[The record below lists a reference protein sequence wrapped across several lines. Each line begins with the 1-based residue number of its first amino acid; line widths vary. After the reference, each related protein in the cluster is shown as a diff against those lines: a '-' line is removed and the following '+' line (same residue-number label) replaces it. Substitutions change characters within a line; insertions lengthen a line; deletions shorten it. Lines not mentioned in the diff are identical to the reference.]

1 LFSFLG
7 VFFCFCC
14 QICSRFCKFP
24 FFFHSFFSLP
34 PYLCRCPSSNFA
46 LDDALWGREKMA
58 AVPGC
63 STSVSLPLASLA
75 KLHLLTSNTRQV
87 CYLVV
92 EFAEKS

>member
-1 LFSFLG
+1 
-7 VFFCFCC
+7 
-14 QICSRFCKFP
+14 
-24 FFFHSFFSLP
+24 
-34 PYLCRCPSSNFA
+34 
-46 LDDALWGREKMA
+46 MA

-63 STSVSLPLASLA
+63 STSFALPLASLA